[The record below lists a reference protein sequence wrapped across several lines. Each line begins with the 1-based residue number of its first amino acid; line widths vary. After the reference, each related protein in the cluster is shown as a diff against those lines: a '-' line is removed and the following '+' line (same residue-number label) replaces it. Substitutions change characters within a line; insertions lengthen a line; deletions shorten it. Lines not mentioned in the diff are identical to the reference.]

1 MSENLPSID
10 DFTEDNSKL
19 PSVDDI
25 IKEENLPSVEDF
37 IEKEEEDIVEEQIEE
52 SVEEVEAEDLTE
64 VIRLINDL
72 RRDIPD
78 VPEIKYYD
86 EELKQLSEQVEE
98 IKESIPEVPEIK
110 NYDAEVEAICEQ
122 IDVVR
127 DYVSKLPE
135 IKHYD
140 EQITGLEDKA
150 ELLKQEIINLPEIR
164 HYEND
169 LISLKEEV
177 RKEIWEI
184 KNTTIPDFKWI
195 GNTFDVVHENVQT
208 VQNNLSNIKD
218 KFDFDI
224 QNLAEDLDNKDFD
237 KRVEIKEVKKNL
249 SETKEKIYEELKE
262 TAIRIWEHHDRFKDD
277 DRKLKKFVLGKFEV
291 LKKNVNEQIEEF
303 NTKNVESQ
311 NLITDSLREYFDTL
325 KGDISNLPKVRYY
338 DEDIIRLKKSI
349 SELTEDNSINIKE
362 LYRIVEDLQEKQNEI
377 KEGFLTQPP
386 NTNTSDPLTP
396 LDQKATSFEQLAA
409 QYRLFTNRVQDQ
421 LAALGG
427 GGAVRLDD
435 LEDVGIST
443 YSSTDPLGLHTDQM
457 LIYNGARWV
466 GIASTAITG
475 TGGGVGAAGTWTA
488 DLCRGSSSVVGV
500 STSKNV
506 GVATTQANVDYALW
520 VGGDAFF
527 TGSVTGLGTI
537 HFDDVTHVDSTG
549 ISTFQDGINVTGG
562 GVGIGTTN
570 RRHALVVGNPGA
582 AGTSVLIHGDTRIV
596 GVLTV
601 GSGSVTI
608 DGINNK
614 INIGDEDVLITN
626 SSITIGDNVSI
637 AATATGIN
645 SAPNVYYVAKDGSD
659 TNNGT
664 SIDNAFLTISAAV
677 GAASSGTTVKVLSGN
692 YAESNPIEVPAYVS
706 VVGDDQRTV
715 IVSPNTP
722 TKDIFHV
729 RKGTKL
735 ANMTM
740 AHHQAPAAAV
750 GFPTGDTIAENVGG
764 GKWKGPYIQNCTSD
778 TTTGT
783 GIYIDGDQARS
794 LKAMN
799 VDAFT
804 QYNQGGIGV
813 AVTNN
818 GFAQLVSVFTIC
830 CDKAITAHKGGQAD
844 VANSNCSFGTYGLY
858 SHGLSDLQYSGIVTS
873 SAAISQKEATINIS
887 TDELTISGVDYTHT
901 TGIATITTT
910 AAHGFKI
917 GMGVTLSGIGF
928 TCDYG
933 GKTYPEKTP
942 FIFDVEGLP
951 STTKFKVNLG
961 ISTVAHYYAGAG
973 SSAGTA
979 KIDVDRPYDGQL
991 VYFDTLY
998 QDVEKIT
1005 MTNKGS
1011 GYTST
1016 PTVTIDDPGGPNGET
1031 CTAYA
1036 TVENETIDSITIISS
1051 GSQYTET
1058 PDVTISGGGGSN
1070 AAATASMSPIYY
1082 KINSSTP
1089 VISGITTLTLDTNLL
1104 NTVGVGS
1111 TAYFAHG
1118 SRIVAS
1124 SHTFE
1129 YVGSGNTITMA
1140 TPKRGGVTIQANE
1153 VVTEEGG
1160 LVLYTSTDQSG
1171 NFRIGDDLQIN
1182 QSSGTI
1188 SGRSFSKSLFNE
1200 MTPFIL
1206 ALS

>member
-98 IKESIPEVPEIK
+98 IRESIPEVPEIK

-177 RKEIWEI
+177 RKEIWKI

>member
-98 IKESIPEVPEIK
+98 IRESIPEVPEIK
-110 NYDAEVEAICEQ
+110 NYDVEVEAICEQ

>member
-1 MSENLPSID
+1 MSDDKNLPSID
-10 DFTEDNSKL
+10 DFIEDPSDL
-19 PSVDDI
+19 PSVDDLLS
-25 IKEENLPSVEDF
+25 EEDLPSVEEY
-37 IEKEEEDIVEEQIEE
+37 IEKEKEDLAPCSVE
-52 SVEEVEAEDLTE
+52 EEVEAEEVSDLTE
-64 VIRLINDL
+64 VIRLINDV

-86 EELKQLSEQVEE
+86 EELRVLSEQLIEVR
-98 IKESIPEVPEIK
+98 KSIPEVPEVK
-110 NYDAEVEAICEQ
+110 DYDAEVEAICGL
-122 IDVVR
+122 IDSVR
-127 DYVSKLPE
+127 EDVSGIPE
-135 IKHYD
+135 IKYYD
-140 EQITGLEDKA
+140 DQIDALEDKA

-164 HYEND
+164 HYDED
-169 LISLKEEV
+169 IKSLKEEL
-177 RKEIWEI
+177 KEELWEI

-195 GNTFDVVHENVQT
+195 GNTFDVVHENAETIQG
-208 VQNNLSNIKD
+208 NLSDLKD
-218 KFDFDI
+218 KFDQDI
-224 QNLAEDLDNKDFD
+224 QNLAEDLDTKDFE
-237 KRVEIKEVKKNL
+237 KRVDINEVKENL
-249 SETKEKIYEELKE
+249 KEAKDKIYEELKE
-262 TAIRIWEHHDRFKDD
+262 VALRIWEHRDQFKDD

-291 LKKNVNEQIEEF
+291 LKNNVNEQIDEF
-303 NTKNVESQ
+303 NNKNIESQ
-311 NLITDSLREYFDTL
+311 NIITNSLREYFDTL
-325 KGDISNLPKVRYY
+325 KEDINNLPKVRYY
-338 DEDIIRLKKSI
+338 DEDIIKLKKRI
-349 SELTEDNSINIKE
+349 TELSDDNSVNIKE
-362 LYRIVEDLQEKQNEI
+362 LYRIVEDLQEKQNDLQ
-377 KEGFLTQPP
+377 EGFLAQPP
-386 NTNTSDPLTP
+386 STDNSDPLTP
-396 LDQKATSFEQLAA
+396 LDRKATSFDQLAQ

-427 GGAVRLDD
+427 GGARLITD
-435 LEDVGIST
+435 LEDVA
-443 YSSTDPLGLHTDQM
+443 LGD
-457 LIYNGARWV
+457 V
-466 GIASTAITG
+466 GILTEGYTIGWSTARARFEPSA
-475 TGGGVGAAGTWTA
+475 GGSVGAAGTWFA
-488 DLCRGSSSVVGV
+488 NSIGV
-500 STSKNV
+500 STTKNV
-506 GVATTQANVDYALW
+506 GVGTTTAKTDYALY
-520 VGGDAFF
+520 VGGDGFF

-537 HFDDVTHVDSTG
+537 HFNDVTHVDSTG

-601 GSGSVTI
+601 GESSITI
-608 DGINNK
+608 DGTNNT
-614 INIGDEDVLITN
+614 INIGDEDVTITN
-626 SSITIGDNVSI
+626 SQITIGENVSI
-637 AATATGIN
+637 SATATGIN
-645 SAPNVYYVAKDGSD
+645 SAPNVYYVAKDGD
-659 TNNGT
+659 DDNNGT

-692 YAESNPIEVPAYVS
+692 YVESNPLEVPAYVS

-715 IVSPNTP
+715 TVSPSIP

-729 RKGTKL
+729 RKGSKL
-735 ANMTM
+735 SNMTF
-740 AHHQAPAAAV
+740 AHHLAPAAAV

-830 CDKAITAHKGGQAD
+830 CDKAITVHKGGQAD
-844 VANSNCSFGTYGLY
+844 IANSNCSFGTYGLVAN
-858 SHGLSDLQYSGIVTS
+858 GLSDLQYSGIVT
-873 SAAISQKEATINIS
+873 ATAEISQKEAIINIS
-887 TDELTISGVDYTHT
+887 TDELTISGVDYTHG

-910 AAHGFKI
+910 AAHGFKV

-942 FIFDVEGLP
+942 YIFDVEALP
-951 STTKFKVNLG
+951 STTKFQVNLG

-998 QDVEKIT
+998 EQVQTISV
-1005 MTNKGS
+1005 TNKGS

-1016 PTVTIDDPGGPNGET
+1016 PTVTIEAPAGPSGET
-1031 CTAYA
+1031 ASAYA
-1036 TVENETIDSITIISS
+1036 TVENEKVESITIISS

-1058 PDVTISGGGGSN
+1058 PDVTISGGGGSS
-1070 AAATASMSPIYY
+1070 ATATASMQPLYY
-1082 KINSSTP
+1082 KINSSSP
-1089 VISGITTLTLDTNLL
+1089 VVSGITTLTLDTNLL
-1104 NTVGVGS
+1104 NEVGIGS

-1129 YVGSGNTITMA
+1129 YIGAGNTITMA
-1140 TPKRGGVTIQANE
+1140 TPKRGGVTVQANE
-1153 VVTEEGG
+1153 VLTEDGG

-1182 QSSGTI
+1182 QSTGTI
-1188 SGRSFSKSLFNE
+1188 SGRSFTKSLFNE

>member
-98 IKESIPEVPEIK
+98 IRESIPEVPEIK

-692 YAESNPIEVPAYVS
+692 YAEDNPIEVPAYVS

-715 IVSPNTP
+715 IVSPDTP

-729 RKGTKL
+729 RKGSKL

>member
-98 IKESIPEVPEIK
+98 IRESIPEVPEIK

-942 FIFDVEGLP
+942 YIFDVEGLP